1 MSVAKP
7 PGYSIDLS
15 APEGKR
21 PLEGK
26 DSLDVTDDLDRAA
39 SLSYTSHM
47 PLNKNNPAQ
56 STTSLPPQHSA
67 SINDL
72 SQPQVDREGLPS
84 QVYYDSHPQSQHTP
98 STRNSSW
105 DMLGGARKIGQAYEQ
120 FDSRNA
126 SEQHLAFADGDLPN
140 SKVSSSGSSDTH
152 GCNSGL
158 TTHQFFRFYQFLLNA
173 SIVTRWTLFIIPV
186 LAIIWIPGILSLT
199 ASPTGK
205 VRFLLPYAHQGPKAS
220 VFLQIWGVRL
230 IWWSIWLSVAWG
242 GTIIRV
248 IS

>member
-1 MSVAKP
+1 MSVTNR
-7 PGYSIDLS
+7 PGYHSIDLS
-15 APEGKR
+15 SAQEGKR

-26 DSLDVTDDLDRAA
+26 ESLDVTDDLDRAA

-56 STTSLPPQHSA
+56 STTSLPAQHNA
-67 SINDL
+67 SVDNL
-72 SQPQVDREGLPS
+72 SQSQVDREGLPP

-140 SKVSSSGSSDTH
+140 SKVRFFGSSDTH
-152 GCNSGL
+152 DCKPR
-158 TTHQFFRFYQFLLNA
+158 THRSSVRSFLSISSQRVNRDAMDLVHHSCPGHHLDPRDTQSHRVPKGKGSFPA
-173 SIVTRWTLFIIPV
+173 SIR
-186 LAIIWIPGILSLT
+186 
-199 ASPTGK
+199 ASG
-205 VRFLLPYAHQGPKAS
+205 S
-220 VFLQIWGVRL
+220 
-230 IWWSIWLSVAWG
+230 
-242 GTIIRV
+242 
-248 IS
+248 

>member
-1 MSVAKP
+1 
-7 PGYSIDLS
+7 
-15 APEGKR
+15 
-21 PLEGK
+21 
-26 DSLDVTDDLDRAA
+26 VTDDLDRAA
-39 SLSYTSHM
+39 ALSYTSHM

-56 STTSLPPQHSA
+56 STTSLPAQHSA

-72 SQPQVDREGLPS
+72 SQPQDDREGLPP
-84 QVYYDSHPQSQHTP
+84 QVYYDSHPQSKHTP

-126 SEQHLAFADGDLPN
+126 SEQHLAFAEGDLPN
-140 SKVSSSGSSDTH
+140 SKVSFFGSCDTH
-152 GCNSGL
+152 GCSSGL
-158 TTHQFFRFYQFLLNA
+158 ITHQFFRFYQFLLNA

-186 LAIIWIPGILSLT
+186 LAIIWIPGILGLT

-205 VRFLLPYAHQGPKAS
+205 
-220 VFLQIWGVRL
+220 IWGVRL

-248 IS
+248 ISYRRPHLMARKNLQVGGPASR